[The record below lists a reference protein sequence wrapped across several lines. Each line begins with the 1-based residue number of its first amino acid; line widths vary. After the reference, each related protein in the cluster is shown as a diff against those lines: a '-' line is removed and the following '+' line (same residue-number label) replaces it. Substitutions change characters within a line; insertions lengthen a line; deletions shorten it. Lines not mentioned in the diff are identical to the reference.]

1 MVSNFDHMTIV
12 VTDADE
18 AVAFFALLGFELV
31 RSVVIS
37 GPVIEAYMGVPGI
50 EADHLTLV
58 IPGSE
63 PRQEVQLLH
72 YHAPPVDLD
81 GGSGNLARTGFN
93 HVCFRV
99 DDLEAAVAHL
109 PRQRRRAAQ
118 LADGLPR
125 SQARVPPRPER
136 RRRRAGRVD
145 LSALGRGAAGG

>member
-109 PRQRRRAAQ
+109 RANGVELRNSPMDFLDRKLVFLRGPSDVVVE
-118 LADGLPR
+118 LA
-125 SQARVPPRPER
+125 EWI
-136 RRRRAGRVD
+136 
-145 LSALGRGAAGG
+145 